1 MSSNNNISNLWK
13 KEDWLA
19 VWIGFVVIA
28 IGCISILTGGFKF
41 EAANFKKWSCGENLD
56 STDVYKNVKLAEVKN
71 KDNNTINYYPLSRK
85 LAPNE
90 VQTRTIVAYQMKY
103 DKVTKDGEEKYQ
115 KTVNEKTGRKLEKSY
130 TKDNYFVYKDKIFV
144 KKTDKETITDN
155 GKEKVLK
162 KDKYVNIADSYV
174 FEGEGKIAKAVVPLG
189 KQLNGEFWGKILLT
203 FLVLGILF
211 AIGVKLQGEKV
222 SKFIIAFIALFIIS
236 FIVRLV
242 SAEFML
248 NRYLEWA
255 FWALLI
261 GLLIS
266 NTVGTPEWLKPAIR
280 TEFYIKTGLVIMGFS
295 VLFSNITKFGL
306 YGLGI
311 AWIVT
316 PIVIIFMWWLG
327 TKVLKIGNKPLVITL
342 STATSVCGTSAAIAT
357 GAAAKAKKEDVSL
370 AISISIIFT
379 ILMMVFEPMIIR
391 WAGMNQMMGGALI
404 GGTVDSTG
412 AVVLAGNAL
421 GPEAEQVASL
431 VKMIQNILIG
441 FIAFFVAIF
450 FATKVDKDPNQKVG
464 AIEIWT
470 RFPKFIIGFFVAS
483 LVASFILMPL
493 TSAEEVNTINK
504 EVLDQY
510 KNWAFVLAFTSIGLD
525 TNFKSLFKQMQG
537 GKVLWLYII
546 GQVFNIL
553 LTLFAVWIL
562 LSGVLFKIP
571 ELDMFK

>member
-1 MSSNNNISNLWK
+1 MSNNNNISNLWK

-19 VWIGFVVIA
+19 VWIGFIVIA
-28 IGCISILTGGFKF
+28 IGCIAILTQSFEFFAAKF
-41 EAANFKKWSCGENLD
+41 STWHWWENVDEKKSLIDQFNGAFWI
-56 STDVYKNVKLAEVKN
+56 KL
-71 KDNNTINYYPLSRK
+71 LR
-85 LAPNE
+85 
-90 VQTRTIVAYQMKY
+90 
-103 DKVTKDGEEKYQ
+103 
-115 KTVNEKTGRKLEKSY
+115 
-130 TKDNYFVYKDKIFV
+130 
-144 KKTDKETITDN
+144 
-155 GKEKVLK
+155 
-162 KDKYVNIADSYV
+162 
-174 FEGEGKIAKAVVPLG
+174 
-189 KQLNGEFWGKILLT
+189 T

-211 AIGVKLQGEKV
+211 AIGIKLQGEKIG
-222 SKFIIAFIALFIIS
+222 KFIPAFIVLFIIC
-236 FIVRLV
+236 IVVRLV
-242 SAEFML
+242 SAEFTL

-295 VLFSNITKFGL
+295 VLFSNIAKFGL

-327 TKVLKIGNKPLVITL
+327 TKVLKIDNKPLVITL
-342 STATSVCGTSAAIAT
+342 ASATSVCGTSAAIAT
-357 GAAAKAKKEDVSL
+357 GAASKAKKEDLSL

-391 WAGMNQMMGGALI
+391 ACGMSQLMGGALI

-421 GPEAEQVASL
+421 GEEAEQAAVL
-431 VKMIQNILIG
+431 VKSIQNILIG

-464 AIEIWT
+464 AGEIWN

-483 LVASFILMPL
+483 LVASFIIQPL
-493 TSAEEVNTINK
+493 TKGMDFNGASAVKAING
-504 EVLDQY
+504 VLDQY

-525 TNFKSLFKQMQG
+525 TNFKSLFKRMQG

-546 GQVFNIL
+546 GQVFNIA
-553 LTLFAVWIL
+553 LTLFAVWFL
-562 LSGVLFKIP
+562 LSGKIFDIP
-571 ELDMFK
+571 SLDMFK